1 MKEADMLESH
11 IIQAR
16 ARAAATESQA
26 YERMKERMG
35 DVYDHQGLLTG
46 GMETLSWMNMT
57 CYTALKCC
65 IILLK
70 YAAWLLNVIYY
81 DEL

>member
-1 MKEADMLESH
+1 MYLCYFYYALFQSQAHSEYSLRIKDADMLESH

-26 YERMKERMG
+26 YERMKEEMG

-46 GMETLSWMNMT
+46 EIETLS
-57 CYTALKCC
+57 
-65 IILLK
+65 
-70 YAAWLLNVIYY
+70 
-81 DEL
+81 